1 MKRNTTLKFALGGYA
16 AAMAFV
22 VPGVADATKSVQ
34 GDDYSFDRTG
44 QRDMYTCDKE
54 SDQRKVHADARLVN
68 GESRQVTDSDGPND
82 TCALSPYWPSRI
94 RQHRTCEEARFQ
106 PDPCGSWQGTGV

>member
-1 MKRNTTLKFALGGYA
+1 MKRNTTLKVALGGYA
-16 AAMAFV
+16 AAVAFV

-54 SDQRKVHADARLVN
+54 SDHRRVHADASLVN
-68 GESRQVTDSDGPND
+68 GESRQVTDSDGANNA
-82 TCALSPYWPSRI
+82 CALSPYWPSRI
-94 RQHRTCEEARFQ
+94 RRHRTCEEINLY
-106 PDPCGSWQGTGV
+106 PDNCGNWQGTGV